1 MNNLGKKAPKGEDDN
16 TSSFGTDSDLGSDI
30 QVIDEEESGL
40 TSSKP
45 QSKFVSEHGKSSEDS
60 LNMGSVPISV
70 VKKSHDTSKNSKISK
85 KKVMKLPARKTSS
98 RLSASGSGELVGGGK
113 PL

>member
-1 MNNLGKKAPKGEDDN
+1 
-16 TSSFGTDSDLGSDI
+16 
-30 QVIDEEESGL
+30 
-40 TSSKP
+40 
-45 QSKFVSEHGKSSEDS
+45 
-60 LNMGSVPISV
+60 MGSVPISV

-85 KKVMKLPARKTSS
+85 KKVMKIPARKTSS